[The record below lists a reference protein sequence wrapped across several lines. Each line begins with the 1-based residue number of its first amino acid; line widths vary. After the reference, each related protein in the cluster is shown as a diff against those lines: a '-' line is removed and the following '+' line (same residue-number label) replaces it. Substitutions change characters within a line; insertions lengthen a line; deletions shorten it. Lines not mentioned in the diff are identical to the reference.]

1 MYLNKIQNNKPL
13 KKLANTKYS
22 KDINHKIA
30 LDKSSSI
37 TNKLKNE
44 ITKFR
49 SKVNPITN
57 DESIDRE
64 KKIFALEKTIHDLRN
79 VNMIL
84 ENKLSNSSIYI
95 ENDGEK
101 NLRNDNR
108 TLLFDNKI
116 LKEENAKLN
125 ELLKSLENDYHI
137 SNNK

>member
-44 ITKFR
+44 ITTFR